1 MAGDE
6 STRHARSRPLEAPN
20 GERGIVPPGAGRHI
34 ADDRARVGLG
44 SLPMR
49 DGRVKNQWVILP
61 SDMSDPEP
69 FSDVGEADVTR
80 AIGSSWTEEFMEFS
94 NSDVIIVGGGPSG
107 LMAATELANRG
118 VKTMVVEK
126 NNYLGGGF
134 WLGGFL
140 MNKVTV
146 RSPAQNI
153 LEELDVRYDPA
164 TNADGLYVADGPHA
178 CSALIK
184 AACDAGAKIQN
195 MTEFTDIVIREDH
208 RVSGIVMNWTPV
220 HSLPR
225 ELTCVDPIAVES
237 DLVIDATGHDA
248 MIVKKLHERGVLQ
261 APGIQDSTTRAA
273 GMDRTEEGQYGAP
286 GHDSPGHDS
295 MWVGKSEDA
304 IVEHTGPAHDGVIVA
319 GMAVATTYG
328 LPRMGPTFGAMLVSG
343 KRAAQEALDALDV
356 DADPVDMTSRSVVAD
371 D

>member
-1 MAGDE
+1 MDE
-6 STRHARSRPLEAPN
+6 P
-20 GERGIVPPGAGRHI
+20 
-34 ADDRARVGLG
+34 
-44 SLPMR
+44 
-49 DGRVKNQWVILP
+49 Q
-61 SDMSDPEP
+61 P

-80 AIGSSWTEEFMEFS
+80 AIGQEWTEEFMNFS
-94 NSDVIIVGGGPSG
+94 NSDVIVVGGGPSG
-107 LMAATELANRG
+107 LMAGKELAERG

-146 RSPAQNI
+146 RDPAQSI
-153 LEELDVRYDPA
+153 LDELDVDHKPA
-164 TNADGLYVADGPHA
+164 ADTEGLYVANGPHA
-178 CSALIK
+178 CSGLIK

-225 ELTCVDPIAVES
+225 ELTCVDPIAVEGK
-237 DLVIDATGHDA
+237 LVIDATGHDA
-248 MIVKKLHERGVLQ
+248 MVVKKLHERGVLD
-261 APGIQDSTTRAA
+261 APGIGHASEAST
-273 GMDRTEEGQYGAP
+273 GMDTTEEGQYGAP

-304 IVEHTGPAHDGVIVA
+304 VVEHTGVAHDGLIVT
-319 GMAVATTYG
+319 GMATATTYG

-343 KRAAQEALDALDV
+343 KRAAQLALDELNV
-356 DADPVDMTSRSVVAD
+356 DAAPVEMTSRSPEPAD